1 MEYRQLT
8 EEEIRQ
14 LEDNNCWAEDWQ
26 RVTVAEEFMPNS
38 IKNVTFYGDVRLGVF
53 EKTVEVSQGFLRRSG
68 VYNATLRNVTIGN
81 NSLIENIGNYINNYV
96 IGSDCYI
103 SNVCTME
110 TTEGAT
116 YGEGNIIAVLNE
128 VGDGNVMS
136 YHGLTSQIAALM
148 VKHHDNTAFKK
159 ALRRL
164 IAENIQCTV
173 PETGTIGN
181 DVKIVNTKE
190 VTNTVVYDD
199 CEINGASCISETT
212 LKGMT
217 EASVFIGHDVICKN
231 SVVMAGASVL
241 DGAKIDNCFV
251 GEACHVGRGFSAES
265 SIFFAN
271 SYMDNGEACA
281 AFCGPFSVSHHKASL
296 LIGVETSFY
305 NAGSATN
312 FSNHAY
318 KMGPIHYGSLQ
329 RGSKTASGAH
339 ILMPAQIGA
348 FSMCMGKIQSHPH
361 STDFPFSYVIADGAT
376 TWLVPGCNLATVGTY
391 RDITKWPRRDKRPA
405 NGRSSVV
412 NSKWLNPFVIQ
423 HVVEGKKS
431 LTNAID
437 NTDGDEILL
446 DGCTIKYSSAQR
458 GIGYYDMAIRM
469 FLGET
474 MDETCFHLPSSTT
487 GTGEWLDLS
496 GLLAPK
502 SEIEQLTDDIL
513 EGVTTDIKSVDQR
526 LHHIHNNYSEYVWNY
541 AYSLALTYYNMDN
554 ITEDDIASIVDNG
567 NVAHETWIKRI
578 AADAEKEFAMG
589 DVAEQQ
595 LNDFL
600 ESLK

>member
-1 MEYRQLT
+1 MRSLT
-8 EEEIRQ
+8 VEEINV
-14 LEDNNCWAEDWQ
+14 LKCNGCFAEDWADI
-26 RVTVAEEFMPNS
+26 TVDEDFSPEY
-38 IKNVTFYGDVRLGVF
+38 IHNVAFYGEVTLGLF
-53 EKTVEVSQGFLRRSG
+53 EKAVTLEQGFSRHAG
-68 VYNATLRNVTIGN
+68 IYNATLRNTTVGDN
-81 NSLIENIGNYINNYV
+81 CLIENVGNYINNYE
-96 IGSDCYI
+96 ISDECVI
-103 SNVCTME
+103 SNVGVITADDE
-110 TTEGAT
+110 TTFGQA
-116 YGEGNIIAVLNE
+116 NKVAVLNE
-128 VGDGNVMS
+128 AGDANVII
-136 YHGLTSQIAALM
+136 YDGLTSQMAALM
-148 VKHHDNTAFKK
+148 MMAADNRP
-159 ALRRL
+159 LWERL
-164 IAENIQCTV
+164 HSMVNDYV
-173 PETGTIGN
+173 SNRKSSKGLIGYRA
-181 DVKIVNTKE
+181 KI
-190 VTNTVVYDD
+190 TNTREINNTWIDDD

-487 GTGEWLDLS
+487 GTGELLDLS
-496 GLLAPK
+496 
-502 SEIEQLTDDIL
+502 
-513 EGVTTDIKSVDQR
+513 
-526 LHHIHNNYSEYVWNY
+526 
-541 AYSLALTYYNMDN
+541 
-554 ITEDDIASIVDNG
+554 
-567 NVAHETWIKRI
+567 
-578 AADAEKEFAMG
+578 
-589 DVAEQQ
+589 
-595 LNDFL
+595 
-600 ESLK
+600 